1 MSQKKLKFLV
11 DAGVGKKVEERLLRN
26 GYDSKAVR
34 DINPKME
41 DDKVLSIAIS
51 ENRMVV
57 TMDKD
62 FGELV
67 YNSGLPHSGVLLL
80 RLEDAKSD
88 EKVKAIEKILA
99 EYSDRLPNNFCVFQH
114 GRLRIRK
121 YGRRNSR

>member
-11 DAGVGKKVEERLLRN
+11 DVGVGKKVEKWLLRN
-26 GYDSKAVR
+26 GYDLKAVR

-41 DDKVLSIAIS
+41 DDKILSIAIS
-51 ENRMVV
+51 ENLMVV

-80 RLEDAKSD
+80 RLEGTKSD

-99 EYSDRLPNNFCVFQH
+99 GYLDRLSNNFCVFQH

-121 YGRRNSR
+121 

>member
-11 DAGVGKKVEERLLRN
+11 DVGVGKKVEKWLLRN
-26 GYDSKAVR
+26 GYDLKAVR

-41 DDKVLSIAIS
+41 DDKILSIAIS
-51 ENRMVV
+51 ENLMVV

-80 RLEDAKSD
+80 RLEGAKSD
-88 EKVKAIEKILA
+88 EKVKAIEKILS
-99 EYSDRLPNNFCVFQH
+99 EYLDRLPNNFCVFQH

-121 YGRRNSR
+121 

>member
-1 MSQKKLKFLV
+1 MNQKKLKFLV
-11 DAGVGKKVEERLLRN
+11 DVGVSKKVEEWLLRN
-26 GYDSKAVR
+26 GYDIKAVR
-34 DINPKME
+34 DINPKMD
-41 DDKVLSIAIS
+41 DDKILSIAVS

-80 RLEDAKSD
+80 RLEDAKAD
-88 EKVKAIEKILA
+88 EKVKTIEKILT
-99 EYSDRLPNNFCVFQH
+99 EYSDRLLNNFCIFQH

-121 YGRRNSR
+121 KGRRNSR